1 MSDFFGFLFFINIIL
16 LIIGLSRP
24 SIFQKLFK
32 GRTLDRKFIL
42 KIFGIPALILFIL
55 IGLTVEPTP
64 KEESSPTNNRQQFK
78 ENSFKEN
85 IATENEVI
93 PAASLSQASAA
104 TLYPVTQVVDGDTIK
119 VLMNNQTETI
129 RLIGL
134 DTPETVDPRKAV
146 QCFGQEA
153 SNKAKELLTGKM
165 VTLEADSTQGERD
178 KYDRL
183 LRYAFL
189 EDGTL
194 FNKLMISEG
203 YAHEYTYGSNPYKY
217 QADFQAAE
225 VEARENNRGLWSAET
240 CAGDTT
246 QAASAS
252 GSSQETA
259 QNNTVLAALA
269 ASDNEQ
275 VTSDNTA
282 TNNISG
288 PQVKKSTSDI
298 CHEKGTTYYERTTNY
313 EAFDSIEACLAS
325 GGRLP
330 KR

>member
-1 MSDFFGFLFFINIIL
+1 MSDFFGFLFFISIIL

-42 KIFGIPALILFIL
+42 KIFGIPTLIFFIL
-55 IGLTVEPTP
+55 IGITAEPTP
-64 KEESSPTNNRQQFK
+64 QEESSPLDNQQQFE
-78 ENSFKEN
+78 ENGFKEN
-85 IATENEVI
+85 IAEENEAI
-93 PAASLSQASAA
+93 PAASLNEAPTQ

-119 VLMNNQTETI
+119 VLLNGQTETI

-134 DTPETVDPRKAV
+134 DTPETVDPRKTV
-146 QCFGQEA
+146 QCFGKEA
-153 SNKAKELLTGKM
+153 SDKAKELLVGKQ
-165 VTLEADSTQGERD
+165 VVLEADSTQGERD

-183 LRYAFL
+183 LRYVYL

-203 YAHEYTYGSNPYKY
+203 YAHEYTYNSNPYKY
-217 QADFQAAE
+217 QLDFKAAE
-225 VEARENNRGLWSAET
+225 QEARENKRGLWSATT

-246 QAASAS
+246 QAAKVAD
-252 GSSQETA
+252 SSNVPSDNVAAPAPAVNANEA
-259 QNNTVLAALA
+259 APVALA
-269 ASDNEQ
+269 AE
-275 VTSDNTA
+275 
-282 TNNISG
+282 NNFA

-313 EAFDSIEACLAS
+313 EAFDSIEDCLAS

>member
-42 KIFGIPALILFIL
+42 KIFGISAIILFIL
-55 IGLTVEPTP
+55 IGLTAEPTTQ
-64 KEESSPTNNRQQFK
+64 EELNPSDNQQQFE
-78 ENSFKEN
+78 ENRFQEN
-85 IATENEVI
+85 IAAEDEVA
-93 PAASLSQASAA
+93 PAVALTQTPNA
-104 TLYPVTQVVDGDTIK
+104 TLYSVTQVVDGDTIK
-119 VLMNNQTETI
+119 VLMDNQTETI

-134 DTPETVDPRKAV
+134 DTPETVDPRKTV

-153 SNKAKELLTGKM
+153 SAKAKELLTGKN
-165 VTLEADSTQGERD
+165 VVLEADSTQGERD
-178 KYDRL
+178 KYGRL

-203 YAHEYTYGSNPYKY
+203 YAHEYTYNSNPYKY

-225 VEARENNRGLWSAET
+225 KEARENGRGLWNANT
-240 CAGDTT
+240 CAGNTT
-246 QAASAS
+246 QAATVVNN
-252 GSSQETA
+252 SSEPAPDNTA
-259 QNNTVLAALA
+259 IAALA
-269 ASDNEQ
+269 ASDNQ
-275 VTSDNTA
+275 PAATSVD
-282 TNNISG
+282 ISG

-298 CHEKGTTYYERTTNY
+298 CHEKGTTYYERTSNY
-313 EAFDSIEACLAS
+313 EAFDSIEDCLAS

>member
-1 MSDFFGFLFFINIIL
+1 MSDFFGFLFFISVIL

-42 KIFGIPALILFIL
+42 KIFGIPALIFFIL
-55 IGLTVEPTP
+55 ICITADPRSQ
-64 KEESSPTNNRQQFK
+64 EESNPLDNQQQFE

-85 IATENEVI
+85 IAAEDEVI
-93 PAASLSQASAA
+93 PVASLSQAPDA
-104 TLYPVTQVVDGDTIK
+104 TLYQVTQVVDGDTIK
-119 VLMNNQTETI
+119 VLLNGQTETI

-153 SNKAKELLTGKM
+153 SNKAKELLAGKQ
-165 VTLEADSTQGERD
+165 VALEADSTQGERD
-178 KYDRL
+178 KYGRL
-183 LRYAFL
+183 LRYVFL
-189 EDGTL
+189 EDRAL

-203 YAHEYTYGSNPYKY
+203 YAHEYTYDSNPYKY

-225 VEARENNRGLWSAET
+225 KEARENNRGLWSAET

-246 QAASAS
+246 QVASAS
-252 GSSQETA
+252 GSSQETV
-259 QNNTVLAALA
+259 QSNTALVALA
-269 ASDNEQ
+269 ASDSEQ
-275 VTSDNTA
+275 TTTDNTT

-313 EAFDSIEACLAS
+313 EAFDSIEDCLAS